1 LWNKAWSIIRRMIDM
16 EKKDKV
22 KELHD
27 EITRQKVLVAGYQG
41 GFSVAGF
48 VICVWVLLRVIGVI

>member
-1 LWNKAWSIIRRMIDM
+1 MIDM